1 MVRRTLQ
8 ILGILI
14 ACIGGSQ
21 GQAISEVP
29 SDRESLVPFVTRFC
43 LDCHNTSQKTGGLE
57 LESSLKSSP
66 AENLAVWESVIR
78 KLRVRQMPPD
88 NADQPEE
95 ATRSQMIRHLEAT
108 LDEAARVNPRPGRT
122 ESIRRLTRFEYQNA
136 IRDVLALQIDAAALL
151 PADESGHG
159 FDNVTVSDLSPTL
172 LNRYLTA
179 AQKIAR
185 LAVGRL
191 GSTPDGNTFRVPA
204 DLTQEGHIEGLP
216 LGTRGGVLI
225 PYTFPADGEYDIEVR
240 LTRDRN
246 EEIEGLKRPHEMQIL
261 LNRRRVASFTIHPP
275 KDANHSDVDAHLRAR
290 IPMTAGRHDLGITFL
305 KSTSSLLETKRQ
317 PMNARFNVHRHPR
330 TAPAVYQVTVVG
342 PWNASA
348 SGQSE
353 SQRRIY
359 GTATRDSDDATA
371 ARQILSPLLR
381 QLYRREI
388 HDDDFLVPM
397 KFFAEAIAAESDFDA
412 GIEAALAAM
421 LVNPSFLLRIESDP
435 PQAEPDSVYPI
446 CDSELASR
454 LSFFLWSSVPDD
466 ELLQLAT
473 AKELSR
479 PDVLRGQVLRM
490 LADPRSDAL
499 ATHFAGQWLYLRNLQ
514 SSTPDLRL
522 FPDFDENLRQAMQRE
537 TELCFQHILR
547 DNRSVLE
554 LLKSDW
560 TYLNERLGKHYGIP
574 HISGSH
580 FRKVTLRPEWHR
592 GGVLRHA
599 SVLTVTSYAT
609 RTSPVIRGHWILKNL
624 LGAPPPPPPSDVPAL
639 KDRTV
644 SASLSVRA
652 RLAEHRADPACAS
665 CHNQM
670 DPIGFTLE
678 NYDAVGRWREIEEE
692 LPIDATGTFADGRTL
707 QGVDDLEQQLL
718 DSPEIFIGTL
728 AEKLLTYALGRG
740 VDHNDGAAIRDIV
753 RKTRA
758 DGDRFAAL
766 VCAITESAAFR
777 MRQTASNPSPSEG
790 N

>member
-1 MVRRTLQ
+1 MIRRTLQ

-14 ACIGGSQ
+14 AFVGGSQ
-21 GQAISEVP
+21 ARAGLEIP
-29 SDRESLVPFVTRFC
+29 SDHSNLVPFVTRFC
-43 LDCHNTSQKTGGLE
+43 LDCHNTLEKTGGLD
-57 LESSLKSSP
+57 LEDSLKSSP
-66 AENLAVWESVIR
+66 AENSAVWEAVIR

-88 NADQPEE
+88 SSDQPDET
-95 ATRSQMIRHLEAT
+95 TRSQVIRQLETT
-108 LDEAARVNPRPGRT
+108 LDEAARAKPQPGRT
-122 ESIRRLTRFEYQNA
+122 ESIRRLTRFEYQNT
-136 IRDVLALQIDAAALL
+136 IRDVLALHIDAATLL
-151 PADESGHG
+151 PPDESGHG
-159 FDNVTVSDLSPTL
+159 FDNVTVSDLSPSL
-172 LNRYLTA
+172 INRYLTA

-185 LAVGRL
+185 LAVGQV
-191 GSTPDGNTFRVPA
+191 GTTPDGNTFRVPA

-216 LGTRGGVLI
+216 LGTRGGVLL

-246 EEIEGLKRPHEMQIL
+246 EEVEGLKRPHEMQVL
-261 LNRRRVASFTIHPP
+261 VDRRQAATFTIRPP

-290 IPMTAGRHDLGITFL
+290 IPVTAGRHDLGITFL

-317 PMNARFNVHRHPR
+317 PTNARFNVHRHPR
-330 TAPAVYQVTVVG
+330 SAPAVYQVTVVG

-353 SQRRIY
+353 SRRRIF
-359 GTATRDSDDATA
+359 GLAVRDSHDTTA

-388 HDDDFLVPM
+388 HEDDFVVPM
-397 KFFAEAIAAESDFDA
+397 RFFAEAVAAEADFDT

-421 LVNPSFLLRIESDP
+421 LVNPSFLLRMESDP
-435 PQAEPDSVYPI
+435 PQAESDSVYPVSDI
-446 CDSELASR
+446 ELASR
-454 LSFFLWSSVPDD
+454 LSFFLWRSVPDD
-466 ELLQLAT
+466 ELLQLAA
-473 AKELSR
+473 AKQLSN
-479 PDVLRGQVLRM
+479 PDVLRAQVLRM

-514 SSTPDLRL
+514 SSNPDLRL

-537 TELCFQHILR
+537 TELCFQHVLR

-554 LLKSDW
+554 LLKSNW
-560 TYLNERLGKHYGIP
+560 TYLNERLARHYGIP
-574 HISGSH
+574 HVSGSH
-580 FRKVTLRPEWHR
+580 FRKVNLRPEWHR
-592 GGVLRHA
+592 GGILRHA
-599 SVLTVTSYAT
+599 SLLTVTSYAT

-624 LGAPPPPPPSDVPAL
+624 LGAPPPPPPSDVPTL
-639 KDRTV
+639 KDKTL
-644 SASLSVRA
+644 SAGLSVRA

-678 NYDAVGRWREIEEE
+678 NYDAVGRWRELEDE

-707 QGVDDLEQQLL
+707 RGVGDLEQQLL

-740 VDHNDGAAIRDIV
+740 VDHNDGPAIRDIV
-753 RKTRA
+753 RKTQA

-766 VCAITESAAFR
+766 VCAITESVPFR
-777 MRQTASNPSPSEG
+777 MRQAASKPSTSEG
-790 N
+790 K